1 MKSIR
6 ILMVDDHP
14 VVRAGLRGMLASQED
29 FLVLDEAS
37 DGASAVAL
45 AETLRPDVVLL
56 DLRMPQTGGLWAIP
70 KLLALKV
77 PPQILVLTTFDTDA
91 EVFRAIEAGAIGYL
105 LKDSPRDSLFSAI
118 RAAAAGKPALAP
130 AIAAKLMGRVRQAGG
145 KALTL
150 REIEVLQQ
158 VSRGSS
164 NREIAKTLRISQATV
179 KSHLIHIFEKL
190 GVSDRTAAVTSALEK
205 GIFSLGNG

>member
-45 AETLRPDVVLL
+45 AETLCPDVVLL

-145 KALTL
+145 EALTL

-158 VSRGSS
+158 VSRGRS